1 MSMFTVSGEVRN
13 VYHQPGTIDKATG
26 EVKPGSDKVQILG
39 TMPVSGGGEKE
50 DIITLTIPEGLDF
63 KPYLKQSVTV
73 PLGFFSPSKGQ
84 IIYFIP
90 KGSTVVLNGSSS
102 PLSQAVETP
111 KFPPVRNPLAD
122 RD

>member
-13 VYHQPGTIDKATG
+13 VYHQPGTIDKTTG

-90 KGSTVVLNGSSS
+90 KGSTVVLSGSSS
-102 PLSQAVETP
+102 PLSQALETP
-111 KFPPVRNPLAD
+111 KLQKTYNPLEGKF
-122 RD
+122 